1 MTVLS
6 ILIVLATALIAI
18 VVVAVVLAR
27 QGHPEEGA
35 GHSAR
40 LDDPEDG
47 KMLRAPGSRPGGP
60 GQESQNVVD
69 PGDIAPGAPDT
80 R

>member
-6 ILIVLATALIAI
+6 ILIVVGATIISIVVIAI
-18 VVVAVVLAR
+18 VLAR
-27 QGHPEEGA
+27 QGHPEESSR
-35 GHSAR
+35 HSAR
-40 LDDPEDG
+40 LDDPDDG

-69 PGDIAPGAPDT
+69 PGEIAPGDPES

>member
-6 ILIVLATALIAI
+6 ILIVLGTTIIAI
-18 VVVAVVLAR
+18 VVIAIVLAR
-27 QGHPEEGA
+27 QGHPEESSRHA
-35 GHSAR
+35 AR
-40 LDDPEDG
+40 LDDPGND

-60 GQESQNVVD
+60 GQESQNVVE
-69 PGDIAPGAPDT
+69 PGEIAPGEPDT